1 MSVSVRIKQK
11 SIFKKKLNIEEIIK
25 LTNLSYGVCDENYRI
40 IQNEIAKHTLIY
52 DKNKL
57 ARGIDISL
65 DGTDIILLLS
75 LPTAPSEI
83 RKFYEVIEIICNELN
98 IQDYIREEEKVSIK
112 DNEKF
117 IKYDEEGSI
126 AGLEDLEE
134 KIGQNEYKRFEI
146 FGVYNPISI
155 GINEIK
161 EINNNLYNL
170 EEYLDKI
177 QSLDVYYATPRVYR
191 VKEKLIGIY
200 AIGANIPSVVPTE
213 PYIVLNQIKGIEE
226 WYVMMKEGK
235 TIKYI
240 DFINN
245 VKNKEYYDANHVIV
259 ILSENEID
267 DLLDKYVTIILS

>member
-1 MSVSVRIKQK
+1 ME
-11 SIFKKKLNIEEIIK
+11 NIEEIIK
-25 LTNLSYGVCDENYRI
+25 LTNLSYGVSDENYRI
-40 IQNEIAKHTLIY
+40 IPNEIAEHTLIY
-52 DKNKL
+52 DNNRL

-65 DGTDIILLLS
+65 DDTDVVLLLS
-75 LPTAPSEI
+75 LPTSPSEI
-83 RKFYEVIEIICNELN
+83 RKFYEVIEIICNKFN
-98 IQDYIREEEKVSIK
+98 TQNYIREEELVNIK

-126 AGLEDLEE
+126 AGLEDLQE
-134 KIGQNEYKRFEI
+134 KISHDEYKRFEI

-161 EINNNLYNL
+161 KINNNLYNL

-200 AIGANIPSVVPTE
+200 AIGPNIPSVVPTK

-235 TIKYI
+235 TIKYN
-240 DFINN
+240 DLINN
-245 VKNKEYYDANHVIV
+245 AKNKEYYDANHIIV
-259 ILSENEID
+259 TLSDNEID
-267 DLLDKYVTIILS
+267 NLLEKYIAVI

>member
-11 SIFKKKLNIEEIIK
+11 SLFKKKLNIEEIIK
-25 LTNLSYGVCDENYRI
+25 LTNLSYGVSDENYRI
-40 IQNEIAKHTLIY
+40 IQNEIGKHTLIY

-65 DGTDIILLLS
+65 NDTDVVLLLS
-75 LPTAPSEI
+75 LPTSPSEI
-83 RKFYEVIEIICNELN
+83 RKFYEVIEIICKKFNTQN
-98 IQDYIREEEKVSIK
+98 YIREEELVSIK

-126 AGLEDLEE
+126 AGLEDLQE

-161 EINNNLYNL
+161 KINNNLYNL
-170 EEYLDKI
+170 EEYLNRI

-200 AIGANIPSVVPTE
+200 AIGSNIPSVVPTE

-226 WYVMMKEGK
+226 LYAMLKEGK
-235 TIKYI
+235 TIKYN

-245 VKNKEYYDANHVIV
+245 AENKEYYDANHIIV
-259 ILSENEID
+259 TLSDNEVD
-267 DLLDKYVTIILS
+267 NLLEKYFIEI

>member
-11 SIFKKKLNIEEIIK
+11 SLFKKKLNIEEIIK
-25 LTNLSYGVCDENYRI
+25 LTNLSYGVSDENYRI
-40 IQNEIAKHTLIY
+40 IQNEIGKHTLIY

-65 DGTDIILLLS
+65 NDTDVVLLLS
-75 LPTAPSEI
+75 LPTSPSEI
-83 RKFYEVIEIICNELN
+83 RKFYEVIEIICKKFNTQN
-98 IQDYIREEEKVSIK
+98 YTREEELVSIK

-117 IKYDEEGSI
+117 IKYDEEESI
-126 AGLEDLEE
+126 AGLEDLQE

-161 EINNNLYNL
+161 KINNNLYNL
-170 EEYLDKI
+170 EEYLNRI

-200 AIGANIPSVVPTE
+200 AIGSNIPSVVPTE

-226 WYVMMKEGK
+226 WYAMLKEGK
-235 TIKYI
+235 TIKYN

-245 VKNKEYYDANHVIV
+245 AENKEYYDANHIIV
-259 ILSENEID
+259 TLSDNEVD
-267 DLLDKYVTIILS
+267 NLLEKYCIEI

>member
-11 SIFKKKLNIEEIIK
+11 SLFKKKLNIEEIIK

-65 DGTDIILLLS
+65 NDTDVVLILS
-75 LPTAPSEI
+75 LPTSPSEI
-83 RKFYEVIEIICNELN
+83 RKFYEVIEIICKKFNTQN
-98 IQDYIREEEKVSIK
+98 YIREEELVSIK

-126 AGLEDLEE
+126 AGLEDLQE

-161 EINNNLYNL
+161 KINNNLYNL
-170 EEYLDKI
+170 EEYLNRI

-200 AIGANIPSVVPTE
+200 AIGSNIPSVVPTE

-226 WYVMMKEGK
+226 WYVMLKEGK
-235 TIKYI
+235 TIKYN

-245 VKNKEYYDANHVIV
+245 AENKEYYDANHIIV
-259 ILSENEID
+259 TLSDNEVD
-267 DLLDKYVTIILS
+267 NLLEKYFIEI

>member
-11 SIFKKKLNIEEIIK
+11 SLFKKKLNIEEIIK
-25 LTNLSYGVCDENYRI
+25 LTNLSYGVSDENYRI
-40 IQNEIAKHTLIY
+40 IQNEIGKHTLIY

-65 DGTDIILLLS
+65 NDTDVVLLLS
-75 LPTAPSEI
+75 LPTSPSEI
-83 RKFYEVIEIICNELN
+83 RKFYEVIEIICKKFNTQN
-98 IQDYIREEEKVSIK
+98 YIREEELVSIK

-126 AGLEDLEE
+126 AGLEDLQE

-161 EINNNLYNL
+161 KINNNLYNL
-170 EEYLDKI
+170 EEYLNRI

-200 AIGANIPSVVPTE
+200 AIGSNIPSVVPTE

-226 WYVMMKEGK
+226 WYAMLKEGK
-235 TIKYI
+235 TIKYN

-245 VKNKEYYDANHVIV
+245 AENKEYYDANHIIV
-259 ILSENEID
+259 TLSDNEVD
-267 DLLDKYVTIILS
+267 NLLEKYFIEI

>member
-11 SIFKKKLNIEEIIK
+11 SLFKKKLNIEEIIK

-65 DGTDIILLLS
+65 DDTDVVLLLS
-75 LPTAPSEI
+75 LPTSPSEI
-83 RKFYEVIEIICNELN
+83 RKFYEVIEIICKKFNTQN
-98 IQDYIREEEKVSIK
+98 YIREEELVSIK

-161 EINNNLYNL
+161 KINNNLYNL
-170 EEYLDKI
+170 EEYLNRI

-191 VKEKLIGIY
+191 VKGKLIGIY
-200 AIGANIPSVVPTE
+200 AIGSNIPSVVPTE

-226 WYVMMKEGK
+226 WYVMLKEGK
-235 TIKYI
+235 TIKYNNL
-240 DFINN
+240 INN
-245 VKNKEYYDANHVIV
+245 AENKEYYDANHIIV
-259 ILSENEID
+259 TLSDNEVD
-267 DLLDKYVTIILS
+267 NLLEKYFIEI

>member
-11 SIFKKKLNIEEIIK
+11 SLFKKKLNIEEIIK
-25 LTNLSYGVCDENYRI
+25 LTNLSYGVSDENYRI
-40 IQNEIAKHTLIY
+40 IQNEIGKHTLIY

-65 DGTDIILLLS
+65 NDTDVVLLLS
-75 LPTAPSEI
+75 LPTSPSEI
-83 RKFYEVIEIICNELN
+83 RKFYEVIEIICKKFNTQN
-98 IQDYIREEEKVSIK
+98 YIREEELVSIK

-126 AGLEDLEE
+126 AGLEDLQE
-134 KIGQNEYKRFEI
+134 KIGQNEYKKFEI

-161 EINNNLYNL
+161 KINNNLYNL
-170 EEYLDKI
+170 EEYLNRI

-200 AIGANIPSVVPTE
+200 AIGSNIPSVVPTE

-226 WYVMMKEGK
+226 WYAMLKEGK
-235 TIKYI
+235 TIKYN

-245 VKNKEYYDANHVIV
+245 AENKEYYDVNHIIV
-259 ILSENEID
+259 TLSDNEVD
-267 DLLDKYVTIILS
+267 NLLEKYFIEI

>member
-1 MSVSVRIKQK
+1 MCPI
-11 SIFKKKLNIEEIIK
+11 
-25 LTNLSYGVCDENYRI
+25 CDVTCSHENYRI

-65 DGTDIILLLS
+65 DDTDVVLLLS
-75 LPTAPSEI
+75 LPTSPSEI
-83 RKFYEVIEIICNELN
+83 REFYEVIEIICNEFN
-98 IQDYIREEEKVSIK
+98 TQNYIREEELVSIK

-161 EINNNLYNL
+161 KINNNLYNL
-170 EEYLDKI
+170 EEYLNRI

-191 VKEKLIGIY
+191 VKGKLIGIY
-200 AIGANIPSVVPTE
+200 AIGSNIPSVVPTE

-226 WYVMMKEGK
+226 WYVMLKEGK
-235 TIKYI
+235 TIKYNNL
-240 DFINN
+240 INN
-245 VKNKEYYDANHVIV
+245 AENKEYYDANHIIV
-259 ILSENEID
+259 TLSDNEVD
-267 DLLDKYVTIILS
+267 NLLEKYFIEI

>member
-11 SIFKKKLNIEEIIK
+11 SLFKKKLNIEEIIK

-65 DGTDIILLLS
+65 NDTDVVLLLC
-75 LPTAPSEI
+75 LPTSPSEI
-83 RKFYEVIEIICNELN
+83 RKFYEVIEIICKKFNTQN
-98 IQDYIREEEKVSIK
+98 YIREEELVSIK

-126 AGLEDLEE
+126 AGLEDLQE

-161 EINNNLYNL
+161 KINNNLYNL
-170 EEYLDKI
+170 EEYLNRI

-200 AIGANIPSVVPTE
+200 AIGSNIPSVVPTE

-226 WYVMMKEGK
+226 WYVMLKEGK
-235 TIKYI
+235 TIKYN

-245 VKNKEYYDANHVIV
+245 AENKEYYDANHIIV
-259 ILSENEID
+259 TLSDNEGD
-267 DLLDKYVTIILS
+267 NLLEKYFIEI

>member
-11 SIFKKKLNIEEIIK
+11 SLFKKKLNIEEIIK
-25 LTNLSYGVCDENYRI
+25 LTNLSYSVSDENYRI
-40 IQNEIAKHTLIY
+40 IQNEIGKHTLIY

-65 DGTDIILLLS
+65 NDTDVVLLLS
-75 LPTAPSEI
+75 LPTSPSEI
-83 RKFYEVIEIICNELN
+83 RKFYEVIEIICKKFNTQN
-98 IQDYIREEEKVSIK
+98 YIREEELVSIK

-126 AGLEDLEE
+126 AGLEDLQE

-161 EINNNLYNL
+161 KINNNLYNL
-170 EEYLDKI
+170 EEYLNRI

-200 AIGANIPSVVPTE
+200 AIGSNIPSVVPTE

-226 WYVMMKEGK
+226 WYAMLKEGK
-235 TIKYI
+235 TIKYN

-245 VKNKEYYDANHVIV
+245 AENKEYYDANHIIV
-259 ILSENEID
+259 TLSDNEVD
-267 DLLDKYVTIILS
+267 NLLEKYFIEI